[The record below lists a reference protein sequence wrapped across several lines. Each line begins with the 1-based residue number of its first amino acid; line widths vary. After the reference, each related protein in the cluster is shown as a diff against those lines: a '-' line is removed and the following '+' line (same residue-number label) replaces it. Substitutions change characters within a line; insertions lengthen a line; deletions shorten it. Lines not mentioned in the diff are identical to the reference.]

1 MTINLKQIRV
11 LDTNNIKLDKINY
24 NFDQLIVNGGGP
36 KGYNGPDGPLG
47 PQGFQGA
54 LGNQGDRGPQ
64 GPQGPDASSSSSYWD
79 VVPQNLTTGDVAA
92 TLFSKHPI
100 GSPTPTFPTVVGAGY
115 IDSEN
120 GYDAI
125 PSPNNGLP
133 NYQWIINRRS
143 AKVSS
148 NLRFTSA
155 GVIGNAFDITM
166 DNSAPISSPTTYKL
180 RLGFINDTIDSQLN
194 LQAKEHI
201 IRSVTGTGA
210 DLLKVSNT
218 GGEIN
223 VDTVFENPVKLNQQL
238 TVKNSGE
245 GVNKVAAAIDSTG
258 EIEFKTTAELGGSV
272 KIGTIISILPSI
284 FSDSSK
290 FVCAQTIDSS
300 TDPNNPLKIRMGA
313 GLGDY
318 AGWYVCNGQSWTDG
332 SSSGTLVPDLNSFS
346 YQIVSN
352 PITDNL
358 NSQGTV
364 NVTNDEVHLIGGA
377 NIEVVVDQTNPP
389 GSSSAMYV
397 NTLDDNSFDPEI
409 ATNTA
414 GNIFNIK
421 KLPQIIYLGSTNL
434 YWSQLGTGQLTTSDY
449 NSSDYNVAD
458 FDAS

>member
-11 LDTNNIKLDKINY
+11 FDTNNIKLDKINY

-36 KGYNGPDGPLG
+36 KGYNGPDGPTG

-64 GPQGPDASSSSSYWD
+64 GPQGQDASSSSSYWD
-79 VVPQNLTTGDVAA
+79 VVPQNLTTQDVAA
-92 TLFSKHPI
+92 TMFSKHPI
-100 GSPTPTFPTVVGAGY
+100 GSPTPDFATVVGSGY
-115 IDSEN
+115 DDGEN
-120 GYDAI
+120 GYDTI

-133 NYQWIINRRS
+133 NYQWIINRRR

-148 NLRFTSA
+148 NLRFTSD

-166 DNSAPISSPTTYKL
+166 DNSAPIGFGISYKL

-194 LQAKEHI
+194 LQATEHI
-201 IRSVTGTGA
+201 IRSTIGAGA

-223 VDTVFENPVKLNQQL
+223 VNTVFENPVKLNQQL
-238 TVKNSGE
+238 SVKNSSE

-258 EIEFKTTAELGGSV
+258 EIEFKTTTELGGSV

-284 FSDSSK
+284 FSDPAK
-290 FVCAQTIDSS
+290 FVCSQSIDTSS
-300 TDPNNPLKIRMGA
+300 NPNVPLQIRMGA

-332 SSSGTLVPDLNSFS
+332 TVPGTILVPDLNSYS

-352 PITDNL
+352 PISADPF
-358 NSQGTV
+358 SQGYAIL
-364 NVTNDEVHLIGGA
+364 TNDEIQLIGGA
-377 NIEVVVDQTNPP
+377 DISVNVDQVGT
-389 GSSSAMYV
+389 SSATYN
-397 NTLDDNSFDPEI
+397 NTLIDNSNDPLV
-409 ATNTA
+409 TFNPT
-414 GNIFNIK
+414 GNSFSIK
-421 KLPQIIYLGSTNL
+421 KLPQIIYLGVTNL
-434 YWSQLGTGQLTTSDY
+434 YWSQLGTGQLSLPDY
-449 NSSDYNVAD
+449 SGTDYDPTEYNA
-458 FDAS
+458 F